1 MLGICALIAV
11 IAVVIGSAAAFAGN
25 DRKLPIYCVETEK
38 KQIAISFDAAWGN
51 DDTQTLIDILK
62 EYNVPATFFVVGSWV
77 DKYPES
83 VKALSDAGHQVQNH
97 SNTHPHMPQL
107 SKHQMRDELESCNS
121 KIKAIKMLDYL
132 DEYTNFHFQEE
143 EELQKKVSYPEFS
156 GHHAKHEE
164 FKTSIQ
170 ELYDYLNENE
180 GPDDQFIEQVKRN
193 VVDWLFQHIKTFDRS
208 VAEYIHLK
216 DNSNRL

>member
-1 MLGICALIAV
+1 MNITFDDNLIT
-11 IAVVIGSAAAFAGN
+11 GN
-25 DRKLPIYCVETEK
+25 KTIDSQHQE
-38 KQIAISFDAAWGN
+38 
-51 DDTQTLIDILK
+51 LIDRIRQ
-62 EYNVPATFFVVGSWV
+62 FVAAC
-77 DKYPES
+77 ES
-83 VKALSDAGHQVQNH
+83 GD
-97 SNTHPHMPQL
+97 
-107 SKHQMRDELESCNS
+107 S

-143 EELQKKVSYPEFS
+143 EELQKKVSYPEIS
-156 GHHAKHEE
+156 SHHAKHEE

-170 ELYDYLNENE
+170 ELYDYLNH
-180 GPDDQFIEQVKRN
+180 QFIEQVKRN

>member
-1 MLGICALIAV
+1 MNITFDDNLIT
-11 IAVVIGSAAAFAGN
+11 GN
-25 DRKLPIYCVETEK
+25 KTIDSQHQE
-38 KQIAISFDAAWGN
+38 
-51 DDTQTLIDILK
+51 LIDRIRQ
-62 EYNVPATFFVVGSWV
+62 FVAAC
-77 DKYPES
+77 ES
-83 VKALSDAGHQVQNH
+83 GD
-97 SNTHPHMPQL
+97 
-107 SKHQMRDELESCNS
+107 S

-193 VVDWLFQHIKTFDRS
+193 VVDWLFQHIKICESTQWSQLQNEFPLYRFIQKIIPGKPAGFCTFLS
-208 VAEYIHLK
+208 
-216 DNSNRL
+216 

>member
-1 MLGICALIAV
+1 MNITFDDNLIT
-11 IAVVIGSAAAFAGN
+11 GN
-25 DRKLPIYCVETEK
+25 KTIDSQHQE
-38 KQIAISFDAAWGN
+38 
-51 DDTQTLIDILK
+51 LIDRIRQ
-62 EYNVPATFFVVGSWV
+62 FVAAC
-77 DKYPES
+77 ES
-83 VKALSDAGHQVQNH
+83 GD
-97 SNTHPHMPQL
+97 
-107 SKHQMRDELESCNS
+107 S

-143 EELQKKVSYPEFS
+143 EELQKKVSYPELAAS
-156 GHHAKHEE
+156 SCQSMKNSR
-164 FKTSIQ
+164 TSIQ

-216 DNSNRL
+216 DNSDRL

>member
-1 MLGICALIAV
+1 MNITFDDNLIT
-11 IAVVIGSAAAFAGN
+11 GN
-25 DRKLPIYCVETEK
+25 KTIDFQHQE
-38 KQIAISFDAAWGN
+38 
-51 DDTQTLIDILK
+51 LIDRIRQ
-62 EYNVPATFFVVGSWV
+62 FVAAC
-77 DKYPES
+77 ES
-83 VKALSDAGHQVQNH
+83 GD
-97 SNTHPHMPQL
+97 
-107 SKHQMRDELESCNS
+107 S

-143 EELQKKVSYPEFS
+143 EELQKKVSYPEIS
-156 GHHAKHEE
+156 SHHAKHEK

-208 VAEYIHLK
+208 VAEYIHLH
-216 DNSNRL
+216 DNSERL

>member
-1 MLGICALIAV
+1 MIHYRLRGTGIQRVSKTGGFSMNITFDDNLIT
-11 IAVVIGSAAAFAGN
+11 GN
-25 DRKLPIYCVETEK
+25 KTIDSQHQE
-38 KQIAISFDAAWGN
+38 
-51 DDTQTLIDILK
+51 LIDRIRQ
-62 EYNVPATFFVVGSWV
+62 FVAAC
-77 DKYPES
+77 ES
-83 VKALSDAGHQVQNH
+83 SD
-97 SNTHPHMPQL
+97 
-107 SKHQMRDELESCNS
+107 S

-143 EELQKKVSYPEFS
+143 EDLQKKVSYPELAA
-156 GHHAKHEE
+156 HHAKHEE
-164 FKTSIQ
+164 FKKSIQ

-216 DNSNRL
+216 DNSDRL

>member
-1 MLGICALIAV
+1 MNITFDDNLIT
-11 IAVVIGSAAAFAGN
+11 GN
-25 DRKLPIYCVETEK
+25 KTIDFQHQE
-38 KQIAISFDAAWGN
+38 
-51 DDTQTLIDILK
+51 LIDRIRQ
-62 EYNVPATFFVVGSWV
+62 FVAAC
-77 DKYPES
+77 ES
-83 VKALSDAGHQVQNH
+83 GD
-97 SNTHPHMPQL
+97 
-107 SKHQMRDELESCNS
+107 S

-143 EELQKKVSYPEFS
+143 EKLQKKVSYPEIS
-156 GHHAKHEE
+156 SHHAKHEE

-208 VAEYIHLK
+208 VAEYIHLH
-216 DNSNRL
+216 DNSERL

>member
-1 MLGICALIAV
+1 MNITFDDNLIT
-11 IAVVIGSAAAFAGN
+11 GN
-25 DRKLPIYCVETEK
+25 KTIDFQHQE
-38 KQIAISFDAAWGN
+38 
-51 DDTQTLIDILK
+51 LIDRIRQ
-62 EYNVPATFFVVGSWV
+62 FVAAC
-77 DKYPES
+77 ES
-83 VKALSDAGHQVQNH
+83 GD
-97 SNTHPHMPQL
+97 
-107 SKHQMRDELESCNS
+107 S

-143 EELQKKVSYPEFS
+143 EELQKKVSYPEIS
-156 GHHAKHEE
+156 SHHAKHEE

-208 VAEYIHLK
+208 VAEYIHLHA
-216 DNSNRL
+216 NSERL

>member
-1 MLGICALIAV
+1 MNITFDDNLIT
-11 IAVVIGSAAAFAGN
+11 GN
-25 DRKLPIYCVETEK
+25 KTIDSQHQE
-38 KQIAISFDAAWGN
+38 
-51 DDTQTLIDILK
+51 LIDRIRQ
-62 EYNVPATFFVVGSWV
+62 VVAAC
-77 DKYPES
+77 ES
-83 VKALSDAGHQVQNH
+83 GD
-97 SNTHPHMPQL
+97 
-107 SKHQMRDELESCNS
+107 S
-121 KIKAIKMLDYL
+121 KIKANKMLDYL

-208 VAEYIHLK
+208 VAEYIHLH
-216 DNSNRL
+216 DNSERL